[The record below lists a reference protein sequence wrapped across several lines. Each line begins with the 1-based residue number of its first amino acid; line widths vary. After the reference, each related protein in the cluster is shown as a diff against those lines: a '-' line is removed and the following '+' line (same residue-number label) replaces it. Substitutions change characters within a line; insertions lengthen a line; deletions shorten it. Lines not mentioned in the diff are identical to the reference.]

1 MITREDLH
9 GSWQVVSWEQRYDDG
24 RVVRPMGENPVG
36 GLTYVGD
43 RMVALL
49 SRADREPFRT
59 GGQWDASEEE
69 KAGAYAETLA
79 YSGSFDVEGDVEGD
93 TVVHRVEVSIFPN
106 WVGLDQ
112 RRRLSLDGDRL
123 VESGRIEEGTSEAR
137 TVELT
142 FQRTR

>member
-1 MITREDLH
+1 MTAAERAERCRAAD
-9 GSWQVVSWEQRYDDG
+9 
-24 RVVRPMGENPVG
+24 
-36 GLTYVGD
+36 
-43 RMVALL
+43 ALC
-49 SRADREPFRT
+49 
-59 GGQWDASEEE
+59 
-69 KAGAYAETLA
+69 AGAYAETLA